1 MAVAMGT
8 QEKEQMRAENPC
20 NAEGEEKEESWL
32 ARGSGS

>member
-1 MAVAMGT
+1 MAVATRT
-8 QEKEQMRAENPC
+8 QEKERMRAENSC